1 MKIVYGYLLIIFSLL
16 FMIIIAFPQFY
27 STNSSGRIDK
37 SIPLKFNFLEQES
50 SPVVLLF
57 FGYVGCGDICPP
69 SMQEL
74 NNIYKQLD
82 RTKVKVYFINILNTT
97 NQDAPSSYVKGFNK
111 DFIGIYLDDIGIK
124 RVSIKLNLAIV
135 KVNESEV
142 GHSGHLYVLER
153 DHNDKD
159 YSLNYIYTTR
169 PFAEKSIAKDIN
181 TLLQNRAKV

>member
-69 SMQEL
+69 AMQEL
-74 NNIYKQLD
+74 NN
-82 RTKVKVYFINILNTT
+82 
-97 NQDAPSSYVKGFNK
+97 
-111 DFIGIYLDDIGIK
+111 
-124 RVSIKLNLAIV
+124 
-135 KVNESEV
+135 
-142 GHSGHLYVLER
+142 
-153 DHNDKD
+153 
-159 YSLNYIYTTR
+159 IYTTR
-169 PFAEKSIAKDIN
+169 PFAEKSVVKDIN
-181 TLLQNRAKV
+181 ILLQNRAKV